1 MSRYHPGMAPL
12 KTGVA
17 RIVSDTLT
25 AQKDQDNFELTLLTC
40 SITYM
45 HRERFRSDVLIS
57 FNPPLK
63 LKPKVMVLNLST
75 LCSYQLTSSDNP
87 FYRIFRSSFS
97 QLILPPYAH

>member
-1 MSRYHPGMAPL
+1 MSRFHPGMAPL

-25 AQKDQDNFELTLLTC
+25 AQKDQEDFELTLLTC

-63 LKPKVMVLNLST
+63 LRPKVSVLRL
-75 LCSYQLTSSDNP
+75 QLLRNSQVASSDNYLHRT
-87 FYRIFRSSFS
+87 FHNSFS
-97 QLILPPYAH
+97 QQTSQLYAP